1 MKVSFELCI
10 EISNKANYFAI
21 WLRQLGPNGFNE
33 NVNTKYRIY
42 ADKDGKI
49 VEISRWVYFVCFK
62 RILILGQ
69 HIILRIKKGWD
80 ILWF

>member
-49 VEISRWVYFVCFK
+49 VEISRCVYFVYFK
-62 RILILGQ
+62 RI
-69 HIILRIKKGWD
+69 
-80 ILWF
+80 